1 MKRRV
6 EPRVP
11 IVVDRKTQEQVA
23 GTAVLL
29 LERFCPERKRGERV
43 FRGKHFYT
51 IVEQGRNLNVE
62 FKGDATHLP
71 ETILRLRSQQQNGQ
85 TYYQIE
91 SWLTQEDVQRFARI
105 RQELTQDWP
114 RDREATSSGKG
125 RGTSSAEHAL

>member
-1 MKRRV
+1 MKSRV

-11 IVVDRKTQEQVA
+11 IAVDRKTQEQVA

-29 LERFCPERKRGERV
+29 LERFCPARKRGERV

-71 ETILRLRSQQQNGQ
+71 ETILTLRSQQQNGQ

-105 RQELTQDWP
+105 RQELTQDWR
-114 RDREATSSGKG
+114 RDRMAGLEEE
-125 RGTSSAEHAL
+125 R